1 MKGIAY
7 FCTKDFCTIEFVFEI
22 EYYLPTMLKNK
33 KLQLY
38 TIIVLSM
45 VFWGMSF
52 VWSTI
57 VFRYLEPITTV
68 FFRLILSAGILF
80 GGLKLFGKLEK
91 VKREHYKLFLI
102 SALFNPFFYFL
113 GENFGLKHSSATI
126 SAVIIATIPVFSPV
140 AAYFFLKER
149 LSLLNVGGLIVS
161 FAGVLVMLVNKDLSL
176 NAAPLGLMCLG
187 FAVVAAIVYSMLLK
201 RLAFHYSAFTVIAN
215 QNLIGSFLFLPLFLI
230 FDLNKLSSITFDSS
244 WISSLLML
252 SVFASSLAFVFFAI
266 GTREIGVSKTSIFS
280 NLIPAITAIGS
291 YFLLGES
298 FSIQKGAGI
307 LMVICGLSISQLNK
321 KRALPLPEEVFEG

>member
-1 MKGIAY
+1 MI
-7 FCTKDFCTIEFVFEI
+7 
-22 EYYLPTMLKNK
+22 KNK
-33 KLQLY
+33 KVQLY
-38 TIIVLSM
+38 IIIVLSM

-68 FFRLILSAGILF
+68 FFRLILSSGILF
-80 GGLKLFGKLEK
+80 AGLKIFGKLEK
-91 VKREHYKLFLI
+91 VKREHYKMFLI
-102 SALFNPFFYFL
+102 SALFNPFLYFL
-113 GENFGLKHSSATI
+113 GENFGLKNSSATI
-126 SAVIIATIPVFSPV
+126 SAVIIATIPVFSPI

-149 LSLLNVGGLIVS
+149 LSKLNIVGLIVS
-161 FAGVLVMLVNKDLSL
+161 FGGVVVMLVNKDLSL
-176 NAAPLGLMCLG
+176 NAAPLGLICLG
-187 FAVVAAIVYSMLLK
+187 FAVIAAIIYSMLLK
-201 RLAFHYSAFTVIAN
+201 RLALNYNAFTVIAN

-230 FDLNKLSSITFDSS
+230 FEAHKLSSVTFNAS

-291 YFLLGES
+291 YFLLGEA
-298 FSIQKGAGI
+298 FSVQKGAGI

-321 KRALPLPEEVFEG
+321 NQAIQHPEEVFEG

>member
-1 MKGIAY
+1 MI
-7 FCTKDFCTIEFVFEI
+7 
-22 EYYLPTMLKNK
+22 KNK
-33 KLQLY
+33 KVQLY
-38 TIIVLSM
+38 IIIVLSM

-68 FFRLILSAGILF
+68 FFRLILSSGILF
-80 GGLKLFGKLEK
+80 AGLKIFGKIEK
-91 VKREHYKLFLI
+91 IKREHYKMFLI
-102 SALFNPFFYFL
+102 SALFNPFLYFL
-113 GENFGLKHSSATI
+113 GENFGLKNTSATI
-126 SAVIIATIPVFSPV
+126 SAVIIATIPVFSPI
-140 AAYFFLKER
+140 AAFFFLKER
-149 LSLLNVGGLIVS
+149 LSLLNVIGLVVS
-161 FAGVLVMLVNKDLSL
+161 FFGVLVMLVNKDLSL

-187 FAVVAAIVYSMLLK
+187 FAVIAAIIYSMLLK
-201 RLAFHYSAFTVIAN
+201 RLAIHYNAFTVIAN

-230 FDLNKLSSITFDSS
+230 FEAHKLSSVTFNAS
-244 WISSLLML
+244 WVSSLLML

-291 YFLLGES
+291 YFLLNEA
-298 FSIQKGAGI
+298 FSVQKGAGI

-321 KRALPLPEEVFEG
+321 KQTTLYPEEVFEG

>member
-1 MKGIAY
+1 
-7 FCTKDFCTIEFVFEI
+7 
-22 EYYLPTMLKNK
+22 
-33 KLQLY
+33 
-38 TIIVLSM
+38 M

-57 VFRYLEPITTV
+57 VFRYLAPITTV
-68 FFRLILSAGILF
+68 FFRLIISAGILF

-91 VKREHYKLFLI
+91 IKPKHYKMFLV

-113 GENFGLKHSSATI
+113 GENFGLKNSSATI
-126 SAVIIATIPVFSPV
+126 SAVIIGTIPVFSPV
-140 AAYFFLKER
+140 AAYFFLKEK
-149 LSLLNVGGLIVS
+149 LSILNVVGLIVS

-176 NAAPLGLMCLG
+176 NAAPVGLMCLG
-187 FAVVAAIVYSMLLK
+187 FAVVAAIIYAMLLK

-215 QNLIGSFLFLPLFLI
+215 QNMIGSVLFLPLFLI
-230 FDLNKLSSITFDSS
+230 FEADKLSAVTFNSS

-266 GTREIGVSKTSIFS
+266 ATREIGVSKTSIFT

-291 YFLLGES
+291 YFLLHEA

-307 LMVICGLSISQLNK
+307 LIVIGGLTISQLNK
-321 KRALPLPEEVFEG
+321 KQTVQQAVEVFEG

>member
-1 MKGIAY
+1 
-7 FCTKDFCTIEFVFEI
+7 
-22 EYYLPTMLKNK
+22 MLKNK
-33 KLQLY
+33 RVQLY
-38 TIIVLSM
+38 IIIVLSM

-68 FFRLILSAGILF
+68 FFRLIISAAILF

-91 VKREHYKLFLI
+91 IKPKHYKMFLI

-113 GENFGLKHSSATI
+113 GENFGLKNTSATI

-140 AAYFFLKER
+140 AAYFFLKEK
-149 LSLLNVGGLIVS
+149 LSLLNVVGLIVS
-161 FAGVLVMLVNKDLSL
+161 FTGVLVMLLNKDLSL
-176 NAAPLGLMCLG
+176 NAAPLGIMCLG
-187 FAVVAAIVYSMLLK
+187 FAVVAAIIYAMLLK

-230 FDLNKLSSITFDSS
+230 FDADKLSSITFNAS

-280 NLIPAITAIGS
+280 NLIPAITAVGS
-291 YFLLGES
+291 YFLLNEA

-307 LMVICGLSISQLNK
+307 LIVIGGLTISQLNK
-321 KRALPLPEEVFEG
+321 KRAVPSPVEVFEG

>member
-1 MKGIAY
+1 
-7 FCTKDFCTIEFVFEI
+7 
-22 EYYLPTMLKNK
+22 
-33 KLQLY
+33 
-38 TIIVLSM
+38 M

-68 FFRLILSAGILF
+68 FFRLIISTIILF

-91 VKREHYKLFLI
+91 VKREHYKLFLL

-113 GENFGLKHSSATI
+113 GENFGLKHTSATT

-140 AAYFFLKER
+140 AAYFFLKEK
-149 LSLLNVGGLIVS
+149 LSLLNIAGLIVS

-187 FAVVAAIVYSMLLK
+187 FAVVAAIIYSMLLK
-201 RLAFHYSAFTVIAN
+201 RLALNYSAFTVIAN
-215 QNLIGSFLFLPLFLI
+215 QNLIGSFLFLPVFLI
-230 FDLNKLSSITFDSS
+230 FEADKLSAITFNSS
-244 WISSLLML
+244 WVSSLLML
-252 SVFASSLAFVFFAI
+252 SFFASSLAFVFFAI

-291 YFLLGES
+291 YFLLNEA

-307 LMVICGLSISQLNK
+307 LMVIGGLSISQLNK
-321 KRALPLPEEVFEG
+321 KQVDKYPEEVFEG

>member
-1 MKGIAY
+1 
-7 FCTKDFCTIEFVFEI
+7 
-22 EYYLPTMLKNK
+22 
-33 KLQLY
+33 
-38 TIIVLSM
+38 M

-68 FFRLILSAGILF
+68 FFRLIISTTILV
-80 GGLKLFGKLEK
+80 GGLGLGGGGGGGE
-91 VKREHYKLFLI
+91 REHYKLFLL

-113 GENFGLKHSSATI
+113 GENFGLKHTSATT

-140 AAYFFLKER
+140 AAYFFLKEK
-149 LSLLNVGGLIVS
+149 LSLLNIAGLIVS

-187 FAVVAAIVYSMLLK
+187 FAVVAAIIYSMLLK
-201 RLAFHYSAFTVIAN
+201 RLALNYSAFTVIAN
-215 QNLIGSFLFLPLFLI
+215 QNLIGSFLFLPVFLI
-230 FDLNKLSSITFDSS
+230 FEADKLSAITFNSS
-244 WISSLLML
+244 WVSSLLML
-252 SVFASSLAFVFFAI
+252 SFFASSLAFVFFAI

-291 YFLLGES
+291 YFLLNEA

-307 LMVICGLSISQLNK
+307 LMVIGGLSISQLNK
-321 KRALPLPEEVFEG
+321 KQIDKYPEEVFEG

>member
-1 MKGIAY
+1 LQQCFLIIITLFANA
-7 FCTKDFCTIEFVFEI
+7 
-22 EYYLPTMLKNK
+22 YYLINMIKNK
-33 KLQLY
+33 KAQLY
-38 TIIVLSM
+38 IIIVLSM

-68 FFRLILSAGILF
+68 FFRLIISAGILF
-80 GGLKLFGKLEK
+80 AGLKLFGKLEK
-91 VKREHYKLFLI
+91 VKREHYKMFLI
-102 SALFNPFFYFL
+102 SALFNPFLYFL
-113 GENFGLKHSSATI
+113 GENFGLKNSSATI
-126 SAVIIATIPVFSPV
+126 SAVIIATIPVFSPI

-149 LSLLNVGGLIVS
+149 LSLVNVIGLIVS
-161 FAGVLVMLVNKDLSL
+161 FIGVLVMLVNKDLTL

-187 FAVVAAIVYSMLLK
+187 FAVIAAIIYSMLLK
-201 RLAFHYSAFTVIAN
+201 RLAFHYNAFTVIAN

-230 FDLNKLSSITFDSS
+230 FEANKLSSVTFNAS
-244 WISSLLML
+244 WVSSLLML

-291 YFLLGES
+291 YFLLNEA
-298 FSIQKGAGI
+298 FSVQKGAGI

-321 KRALPLPEEVFEG
+321 KQVAQHPEEVFEG

>member
-1 MKGIAY
+1 MI
-7 FCTKDFCTIEFVFEI
+7 
-22 EYYLPTMLKNK
+22 KNK
-33 KLQLY
+33 KVQLY
-38 TIIVLSM
+38 IIIVLSM

-68 FFRLILSAGILF
+68 FFRLILSSGILF
-80 GGLKLFGKLEK
+80 AGLKIFGKIEK
-91 VKREHYKLFLI
+91 IKREHYKMFLI
-102 SALFNPFFYFL
+102 SALFNPFLYFL
-113 GENFGLKHSSATI
+113 GENFGLKNTSATI
-126 SAVIIATIPVFSPV
+126 SAVIIATIPVFSPIV
-140 AAYFFLKER
+140 AFFFLKER
-149 LSLLNVGGLIVS
+149 LSLLNVIGLIIS
-161 FAGVLVMLVNKDLSL
+161 FLGVLVMLVNKDLSL

-187 FAVVAAIVYSMLLK
+187 FAVIAAIIYSMLLK
-201 RLAFHYSAFTVIAN
+201 RLAFHYNAFTVIAN

-230 FDLNKLSSITFDSS
+230 FEAHKLSSVTFNAS
-244 WISSLLML
+244 WVSSLLML

-291 YFLLGES
+291 YFLLGEA
-298 FSIQKGAGI
+298 FSVQKGAGI

-321 KRALPLPEEVFEG
+321 KQTAQHPEEVFEG

>member
-1 MKGIAY
+1 
-7 FCTKDFCTIEFVFEI
+7 
-22 EYYLPTMLKNK
+22 
-33 KLQLY
+33 
-38 TIIVLSM
+38 M

-57 VFRYLEPITTV
+57 VFRYLAPITTV
-68 FFRLILSAGILF
+68 FFRLIISSAILF
-80 GGLKLFGKLEK
+80 AGLKLFGKFEK
-91 VKREHYKLFLI
+91 VKRAHYKMFLI
-102 SALFNPFFYFL
+102 SALFNPFLYFL
-113 GENFGLKHSSATI
+113 GENFGLKNSSATI
-126 SAVIIATIPVFSPV
+126 SAVIIATIPVFSPI

-149 LSLLNVGGLIVS
+149 LSLLNIGGLIVS

-187 FAVVAAIVYSMLLK
+187 FAVVAAIIYSMLLK

-230 FDLNKLSSITFDSS
+230 FEAHKLSTVTFNAS
-244 WISSLLML
+244 WVSSLLML

-291 YFLLGES
+291 YFLLGKP
-298 FSIQKGAGI
+298 F
-307 LMVICGLSISQLNK
+307 LY
-321 KRALPLPEEVFEG
+321 KRVPVF

>member
-1 MKGIAY
+1 MI
-7 FCTKDFCTIEFVFEI
+7 
-22 EYYLPTMLKNK
+22 KNK
-33 KLQLY
+33 KVQLY
-38 TIIVLSM
+38 IIIVLSM

-68 FFRLILSAGILF
+68 FFRLILSSGILF
-80 GGLKLFGKLEK
+80 AGLKIFGKIEK
-91 VKREHYKLFLI
+91 IKREHYKMFLI
-102 SALFNPFFYFL
+102 SALFNPFLYFL
-113 GENFGLKHSSATI
+113 GENFGLKNTSATI
-126 SAVIIATIPVFSPV
+126 SAVIIATIPVFSPI
-140 AAYFFLKER
+140 AAFFFLKER
-149 LSLLNVGGLIVS
+149 LSLLNVIGLIVS
-161 FAGVLVMLVNKDLSL
+161 FFGVLVMLVNKDLSL

-187 FAVVAAIVYSMLLK
+187 FAVMAAIIYSILLK
-201 RLAFHYSAFTVIAN
+201 RLAFHYNALTVIAN

-230 FDLNKLSSITFDSS
+230 FEAHKLSSVTFNTS
-244 WISSLLML
+244 WVSSLLML

-291 YFLLGES
+291 YFLLGEA
-298 FSIQKGAGI
+298 FSVQKGAGI

-321 KRALPLPEEVFEG
+321 KQAIQHPEEVFEG

>member
-1 MKGIAY
+1 MI
-7 FCTKDFCTIEFVFEI
+7 
-22 EYYLPTMLKNK
+22 KNK

-68 FFRLILSAGILF
+68 FFRLIISTAILF

-91 VKREHYKLFLI
+91 VKREHYKLFLL
-102 SALFNPFFYFL
+102 SAMFNPFFYFL
-113 GENFGLKHSSATI
+113 GENFGLKHTSATT

-140 AAYFFLKER
+140 AAYFFLKEK
-149 LSLLNVGGLIVS
+149 LSLLNVGGMIVS
-161 FAGVLVMLVNKDLSL
+161 FIGVLVMLVNKDLSL

-187 FAVVAAIVYSMLLK
+187 FAVLAAIIYSMLLK

-215 QNLIGSFLFLPLFLI
+215 QNLIGSFLFLPVFLI
-230 FDLNKLSSITFDSS
+230 FDADKLSSITFNSS
-244 WISSLLML
+244 WVSSLLML

-291 YFLLGES
+291 YFLLNEA

-307 LMVICGLSISQLNK
+307 LMVIVGLSISQLNK
-321 KRALPLPEEVFEG
+321 RQTIKHPEDIFEG

>member
-1 MKGIAY
+1 
-7 FCTKDFCTIEFVFEI
+7 
-22 EYYLPTMLKNK
+22 MLRNK
-33 KLQLY
+33 KVQLY

-45 VFWGMSF
+45 IFWGMSF

-68 FFRLILSAGILF
+68 FFRLILSSAILF

-91 VKREHYKLFLI
+91 VKKEHYKMFLI
-102 SALFNPFFYFL
+102 SALFNPFLYFL
-113 GENFGLKHSSATI
+113 GENFGLKNSSATI

-149 LSLLNVGGLIVS
+149 LSMLNIGGMIIS

-187 FAVVAAIVYSMLLK
+187 FAVVAAIVYSMMLK

-215 QNLIGSFLFLPLFLI
+215 QNLIGSFMFLPLFLI
-230 FDLNKLSSITFDSS
+230 FEAHKLSSVTFNAS
-244 WISSLLML
+244 WVSSLLML
-252 SVFASSLAFVFFAI
+252 AVFASSLAFVFFAI

-291 YFLLGES
+291 YFLLNEA

-307 LMVICGLSISQLNK
+307 LMVICGLTISQLNK
-321 KRALPLPEEVFEG
+321 KRAIPLPEEVFEG

>member
-1 MKGIAY
+1 MI
-7 FCTKDFCTIEFVFEI
+7 
-22 EYYLPTMLKNK
+22 KNK
-33 KLQLY
+33 KVQLY
-38 TIIVLSM
+38 IIIVLSM

-68 FFRLILSAGILF
+68 FFRLILSSGILF
-80 GGLKLFGKLEK
+80 AGLKIFGKLEK
-91 VKREHYKLFLI
+91 VKREHYKMFLI
-102 SALFNPFFYFL
+102 SALFNPFLYFL
-113 GENFGLKHSSATI
+113 GENFGLKNSSATI
-126 SAVIIATIPVFSPV
+126 SAVIIATIPVFSPI

-149 LSLLNVGGLIVS
+149 LSKLNIVGLIVS
-161 FAGVLVMLVNKDLSL
+161 FGGVVVMLVNKDLSL
-176 NAAPLGLMCLG
+176 NAAPLGLICLG
-187 FAVVAAIVYSMLLK
+187 FAVIAAIIYSMLFK
-201 RLAFHYSAFTVIAN
+201 RLALNYNAFTVIAN

-230 FDLNKLSSITFDSS
+230 FEAHKLSSVTFNAS

-280 NLIPAITAIGS
+280 NLIPAITAFGS
-291 YFLLGES
+291 YFLLGEA
-298 FSIQKGAGI
+298 FSVQKGAGI

-321 KRALPLPEEVFEG
+321 KQAIQHPEEVFEG

>member
-1 MKGIAY
+1 
-7 FCTKDFCTIEFVFEI
+7 
-22 EYYLPTMLKNK
+22 
-33 KLQLY
+33 
-38 TIIVLSM
+38 M

-68 FFRLILSAGILF
+68 FFRLIISTAILF

-91 VKREHYKLFLI
+91 VKREHYKLFLL
-102 SALFNPFFYFL
+102 SAMFNPFFYFL
-113 GENFGLKHSSATI
+113 GENFGLKHTSATT

-140 AAYFFLKER
+140 AAYFFLKEK
-149 LSLLNVGGLIVS
+149 LSLLNVGGMIVS
-161 FAGVLVMLVNKDLSL
+161 FIGVLVMLVNKDLSL

-187 FAVVAAIVYSMLLK
+187 FAVLAAIIYSMLLK

-215 QNLIGSFLFLPLFLI
+215 QNLIGSFLFLPVFLI
-230 FDLNKLSSITFDSS
+230 FDADKLSSITFNSS
-244 WISSLLML
+244 WVSSLLML

-291 YFLLGES
+291 YFLLNEA

-307 LMVICGLSISQLNK
+307 LMVIVGLSISQLNK
-321 KRALPLPEEVFEG
+321 RQTIKHPEDIFEG